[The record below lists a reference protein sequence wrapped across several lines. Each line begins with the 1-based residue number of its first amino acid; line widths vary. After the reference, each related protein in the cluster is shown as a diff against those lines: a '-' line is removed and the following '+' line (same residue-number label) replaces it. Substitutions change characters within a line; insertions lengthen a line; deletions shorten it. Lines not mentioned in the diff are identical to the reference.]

1 MKITENKKI
10 TTKNYPVIENLI
22 YKSKVAKKPCC

>member
-1 MKITENKKI
+1 MKITANKKI
-10 TTKNYPVIENLI
+10 IKNYPVIENLI